1 MRISTSQLYNMNV
14 AKVGDLQ
21 SSLAKTQQQIS
32 SGTRVLSPSDDP
44 IASARAL
51 QVKSAKAAL
60 SVEAANQGTA
70 ADSLKTL
77 DSSLSSI
84 TDVLQYIRDRALEA
98 GNGSLTTSDLQS
110 IASDVQSQFS
120 SLVSIA
126 NSKDAYGTYMYS
138 GYKGETLPF
147 SGDIQDIQY
156 NGDQGE
162 RTLQVSSSR
171 LIPVSLNGNEL
182 FMNIP
187 SANGVFSV
195 NGSSS
200 TAIIGEGTVTG
211 NVAYSGTQYGIKFTS
226 ATTYDVYD
234 IGADPTMTATTT
246 PPLLSSGVS
255 YTSGTAIT
263 LPDPN
268 NAATSEISVTISG
281 TPSAGDSFTAK
292 PGDSTD
298 MFSTIQEF
306 VVGLTNTSGTSFTQM
321 ISDTIARLDN
331 ALANVSRLQSD
342 VGSREVEVEALT
354 SLNSGTSVQYDSR
367 ISDLVGLD
375 YASAISTYQEQQTS
389 LQAALNTFSKISGL
403 SLFNYI
409 SG

>member
-1 MRISTSQLYNMNV
+1 MRISTSQIYSMNV
-14 AKVGDLQ
+14 AKTGDLQ

-32 SGTRVLSPSDDP
+32 SGTSVLTPSDDP

-60 SVEAANQGTA
+60 TVQASNQGTA
-70 ADSLKTL
+70 SDSLKTL
-77 DSSLSSI
+77 DSSLSSV
-84 TDVLQYIRDRALEA
+84 TDVLQYIRDRVLEA
-98 GNGSLTTSDLQS
+98 GNGSLSTSNLQS

-120 SLVSIA
+120 SLMSIA
-126 NSKDAYGTYMYS
+126 NSKDAYGSYMFS
-138 GYKGETLPF
+138 GYKGDTQPF
-147 SGDIQDIQY
+147 TGDIQDVTY

-162 RTLQVSSSR
+162 RSLQVSSSR
-171 LIPVSLNGNEL
+171 MMPVSLNGYEL

-195 NGSSS
+195 NGSSN
-200 TAIIGEGTVTG
+200 TAVISEGTVTG
-211 NVAYSGTQYGIKFTS
+211 TVAYSGTQYGIKFTS
-226 ATTYDVYD
+226 ASTYDVYD
-234 IGADPTMTATTT
+234 IGADPTMTATTS
-246 PPLLSSGVS
+246 PPLLASGVS
-255 YTSGTAIT
+255 YTSGSTIT

-268 NAATSEISVTISG
+268 NASTAQISVSISG
-281 TPSAGDSFTAK
+281 TPSSGDTFTAK

-306 VVGLTNTSGTSFTQM
+306 VVGLTNTSGTSYTQM
-321 ISDTIARLDN
+321 ISDTISRLDS

-354 SLNSGTSVQYDSR
+354 SLNSGTSLQYDSR
-367 ISDLVGLD
+367 INDLVGLD